1 MIFDYFYLWD
11 EEKIGLVGGISFVLL
26 GLFAYLLYR
35 FNSSMLFIICMLLII
50 LFTALTAWFFELPR
64 IKNAKPGISTLI
76 GGIMWGLSFVIWG
89 YSIYLVPPNSL
100 EFLGEVAAL
109 SLGLL
114 ISSFFAF
121 GFLFIAAIE
130 PAEKMHK
137 IPRKIKEPKKRGI
150 KEFKEDEDFID
161 RL

>member
-1 MIFDYFYLWD
+1 MIFNRFYSWD
-11 EEKIGLVGGISFVLL
+11 EEKIGLIGGISFVIL

-35 FNSSMLFIICMLLII
+35 FDSSILFITSILLII
-50 LFTALTAWFFELPR
+50 LFTALAAWFFELPR

-76 GGIMWGLSFVIWG
+76 GGIMWGLSFIILG
-89 YSIYLVPPNSL
+89 YSIYLAPPRSW

-121 GFLFIAAIE
+121 GFMFIAVIE
-130 PAEKMHK
+130 PAEKLHK
-137 IPRKIKEPKKRGI
+137 IPRKMKEPKKRGI